1 MRGWL
6 GKYGKVTSQLGKYQA
21 KKYYIIV
28 KI

>member
-6 GKYGKVTSQLGKYQA
+6 GKYGKATLQLGKYQA